1 MDILGTN
8 GLTLTFPS
16 YRNPSIGLLCNK
28 NQMTG
33 FYVIDIK
40 TDLKLVKDI
49 LLKQNFS
56 YRLQQ
61 LIMYVIPKNVLNNNF
76 FHRV

>member
-1 MDILGTN
+1 MVEN
-8 GLTLTFPS
+8 GH
-16 YRNPSIGLLCNK
+16 IGNEWVHTSLLCNK

-61 LIMYVIPKNVLNNNF
+61 LIMYVISKNVLNNNF